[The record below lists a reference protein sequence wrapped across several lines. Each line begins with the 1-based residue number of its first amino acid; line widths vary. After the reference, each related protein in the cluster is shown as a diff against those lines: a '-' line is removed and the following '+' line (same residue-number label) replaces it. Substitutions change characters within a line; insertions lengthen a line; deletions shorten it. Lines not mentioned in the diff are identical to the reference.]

1 MKGQSELLIE
11 RAIAQARREAD
22 SLYLLIG
29 SANTEVLK
37 SRGEREREYV
47 FLLMAFLSTLQCGKT
62 FKQRLEDLRL
72 ALLLFIK
79 TVIVLDTAIA
89 QVVTEHFSGQSVLF
103 RDSEVKLQEQL
114 QMAET
119 LSKHYNLLAREN
131 HVAHID
137 LEDLRNGLHPES
149 DRTISDWVSLGR
161 VKTLQLFGTTEE
173 VHAEIERNFL
183 LNTQAPGANL

>member
-89 QVVTEHFSGQSVLF
+89 QVVTKHFDGQSVLF